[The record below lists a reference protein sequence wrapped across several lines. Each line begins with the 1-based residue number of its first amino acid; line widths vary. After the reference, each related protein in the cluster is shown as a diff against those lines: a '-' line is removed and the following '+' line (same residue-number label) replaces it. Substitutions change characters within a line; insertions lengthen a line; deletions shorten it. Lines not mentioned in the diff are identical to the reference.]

1 MMEKTIRQEK
11 IKKVLENR
19 QEGII
24 VLENIA
30 DPHNAAAVW
39 RTADAFG
46 FQKIYLVYSK
56 EKAINPKNIGKASSS
71 SANKWLS
78 FKLFKNIE
86 ECYQKLRKD
95 GYKIYATV
103 LDEGAKQISEIK
115 FQKNMAVV
123 LGNEHRG
130 LSEEAIR
137 GADEKIYIPMRGMVQ
152 SLNISVTAAILMY
165 EVDRQRLKPT
175 PNPSLDRAGRKIIAN
190 NNYSYKLE
198 EKERKELEKEFLW
211 K

>member
-1 MMEKTIRQEK
+1 MIKTIRQEK
-11 IKKVLENR
+11 IKKVIRDR

-56 EKAINPKNIGKASSS
+56 EKAINPKKIGKKSSS

-78 FKLFKNIE
+78 FKLFKSIE
-86 ECYQKLRKD
+86 ECYAELKKD

-103 LDEGAKQISEIK
+103 LDEEAKQISDIR
-115 FQKNMAVV
+115 FQKEKIAIV

-130 LSEEAIR
+130 LSEEAIK
-137 GADEKIYIPMRGMVQ
+137 GADEKIYIPMKGMVQ

-165 EVDRQRLKPT
+165 DVDRQRKNNLLS
-175 PNPSLDRAGRKIIAN
+175 NNIFSLSK
-190 NNYSYKLE
+190 
-198 EKERKELEKEFLW
+198 KEREKLVKEYSWLR
-211 K
+211 